1 MLLLRVEVV
10 DRTCQVERLQK
21 KESETGTQVWKG
33 KARARDRSRHL
44 GLSVRTALH
53 CVVYRRAGDA
63 KSDCNFRRCCCAV
76 VLHTHTLSLLCN
88 RNAAVD
94 KNGMVFLHSQG
105 PSWLFEARVR
115 LFAFL
120 LQFIHSNTPS
130 PEEQHAV
137 FGKTPVVFGLASSA
151 Y

>member
-10 DRTCQVERLQK
+10 NRTCQVERLQK
-21 KESETGTQVWKG
+21 KESATGTQVWKG
-33 KARARDRSRHL
+33 KARARDGSRHL

-76 VLHTHTLSLLCN
+76 VLHTYTLSLLCN

-94 KNGMVFLHSQG
+94 KNGMVFFSFPG
-105 PSWLFEARVR
+105 AVVAVRGESASICIPPS
-115 LFAFL
+115 
-120 LQFIHSNTPS
+120 IHTLK
-130 PEEQHAV
+130 HAV
-137 FGKTPVVFGLASSA
+137 PRGTTRRIR
-151 Y
+151 